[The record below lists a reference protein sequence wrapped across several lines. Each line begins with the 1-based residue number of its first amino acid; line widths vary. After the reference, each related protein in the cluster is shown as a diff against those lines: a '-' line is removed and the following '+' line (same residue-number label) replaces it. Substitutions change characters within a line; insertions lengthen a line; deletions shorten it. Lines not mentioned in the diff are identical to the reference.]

1 MGQNLAAGDYDIAW
15 PDVVRLWY
23 DEVKDFTLNGSNSL
37 LLVGHFTQVIETTRL
52 FFQALIMMKP
62 FCFPL
67 LTFYYD
73 KRTFKTLVISV
84 IYQ

>member
-37 LLVGHFTQVIETTRL
+37 LLVGHFTQVIETTTY
-52 FFQALIMMKP
+52 FSKH
-62 FCFPL
+62 
-67 LTFYYD
+67 
-73 KRTFKTLVISV
+73 
-84 IYQ
+84 

>member
-37 LLVGHFTQVIETTRL
+37 LLVGHFTQVLETTT
-52 FFQALIMMKP
+52 FFSSMNNAGAFLILTSH
-62 FCFPL
+62 FL
-67 LTFYYD
+67 L
-73 KRTFKTLVISV
+73 
-84 IYQ
+84 